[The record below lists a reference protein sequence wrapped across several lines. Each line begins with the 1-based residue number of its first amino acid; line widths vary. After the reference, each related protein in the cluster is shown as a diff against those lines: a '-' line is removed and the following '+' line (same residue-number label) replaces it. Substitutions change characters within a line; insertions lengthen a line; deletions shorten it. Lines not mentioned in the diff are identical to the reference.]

1 MKSVRSTSERCA
13 MAIVITGVTAVW
25 SGIAWAVVLQLIAR

>member
-1 MKSVRSTSERCA
+1 
-13 MAIVITGVTAVW
+13 MAIVIAGVTAVW